1 MIDIQDSTRRD
12 DAYVELNKII
22 DSISNLCVFPAL
34 TWVYV
39 WDIVK
44 DKLDYYS
51 VGTDEMY
58 TSNPKLSEKNVFDM
72 FWEDADKNAF
82 SLEYG
87 VEFLHERVQ
96 DWMTD
101 RDILIDNDL
110 TEDND
115 LTAFAGYE

>member
-1 MIDIQDSTRRD
+1 MEIQSLDVLKAEATRRD
-12 DAYVELNKII
+12 DAYVELNNII
-22 DSISNLCVFPAL
+22 DSISNLNVFPAL

-58 TSNPKLSEKNVFDM
+58 VSNPKLSEKDVFDM
-72 FWEDADKNAF
+72 FWEDVDKNGF

-87 VEFLHERVQ
+87 VEFLHEKVQ
-96 DWMTD
+96 DWLTD
-101 RDILIDNDL
+101 RDILIDND
-110 TEDND
+110 
-115 LTAFAGYE
+115 

>member
-1 MIDIQDSTRRD
+1 MEIQSLDVLKAEATRRD

-22 DSISNLCVFPAL
+22 DSISNLNVFPAL

-44 DKLDYYS
+44 DKLDSYS
-51 VGTDEMY
+51 PEAYESYIV
-58 TSNPKLSEKNVFDM
+58 NPKLSEKDVFDM

-87 VEFLHERVQ
+87 VEFLHERVY
-96 DWMTD
+96 DWMTG
-101 RDILIDNDL
+101 RDILIDND
-110 TEDND
+110 
-115 LTAFAGYE
+115 

>member
-1 MIDIQDSTRRD
+1 MEIQSLDVLKAEEELDIQDETRRD

-22 DSISNLCVFPAL
+22 DSISNLNVFPAL

-44 DKLDYYS
+44 DKIYYYS
-51 VGTDEMY
+51 VEIDEMY
-58 TSNPKLSEKNVFDM
+58 VFNSKLSEKDVFYM
-72 FWEDADKNAF
+72 FWEDIDKNGF

-87 VEFLHERVQ
+87 VEFLHEKVQ

-101 RDILIDNDL
+101 RDILIEHN
-110 TEDND
+110 
-115 LTAFAGYE
+115 